1 MARPLSPEKRNALL
15 VAATQAVAEQ
25 GVLAST
31 ASIARRAGV
40 AEGTLFT
47 YFENKDVLFQELYLH
62 LKHELAETIMP
73 GYPSEG
79 DFRHRLEHVFQHYV
93 RWGVANTAGRL
104 AIARLSASGQ
114 LWDQTRTQGMEPFM
128 AVSQMMEEAVQRGV
142 LLDAPIAFLYSII
155 ERIADTTIE
164 FVERQPDD
172 AERHRQLGFH
182 AAWRAITP

>member
-73 GYPSEG
+73 GYPSEAG
-79 DFRHRLEHVFQHYV
+79 FQLRLEHVFQHYV

-114 LWDQTRTQGMEPFM
+114 LWDETRTQGMEPFM

>member
-15 VAATQAVAEQ
+15 VAATHAVAEQ

-62 LKHELAETIMP
+62 LKDELAETIMP
-73 GYPSEG
+73 DYPSEA
-79 DFRHRLEHVFQHYV
+79 DFRLRLEHVFQHYV

-114 LWDQTRTQGMEPFM
+114 LWDETRTKGMEPFL
-128 AVSQMMEEAVQRGV
+128 AVSQMMEEAVQSGV

-164 FVERQPDD
+164 FVERQPDN

>member
-15 VAATQAVAEQ
+15 LSATHAVAEQ
-25 GVLAST
+25 GVLATT

-62 LKHELAETIMP
+62 LKHELAETVMP
-73 GYPSEG
+73 DYPYQA
-79 DFRHRLEHVFQHYV
+79 DYRLRMAHIFQRYV
-93 RWGVANTAGRL
+93 SWGLTNTAGRL
-104 AIARLSASGQ
+104 AISRLAASGQ
-114 LWDQTRTQGMEPFM
+114 LLDGTRARGTEPFQ
-128 AVSQMMEEAVQRGV
+128 AVSRMMEDAVQEGV
-142 LLDAPIAFLYSII
+142 LLNAPIAFLYSII

-164 FVERQPDD
+164 YIDKQPAD